1 MKYLMMLLCL
11 GLGLT
16 TTAQTTYG
24 NNDRNRVVGNGEVT
38 EENRPVAD
46 FDELTF
52 CCNVRVELTQG
63 PTTKVRVE
71 AESNLLPYVKTE
83 VSGNRLRI
91 GLRDNVHF
99 RSREPIVVYV
109 TVPTLTYIGGEA
121 AGRLEMRSAFTGEH
135 LELEAGSAASI
146 SAEFSGAELRLRA
159 DSGGRV
165 EVRGRGKTVD
175 ATASSG
181 GSVSAHDYLA
191 ERGEADA
198 SSGGGVEINVS
209 EALEADASSGGRVS
223 YRGQATNVN
232 AHTGSGGSVR
242 KN

>member
-1 MKYLMMLLCL
+1 MNYLTILICL
-11 GLGLT
+11 GLALT

-24 NNDRNRVVGNGEVT
+24 NNGRNRVVGNGEVT

-52 CCNVRVELTQG
+52 CCNLRVELMQG

-91 GLRDNVHF
+91 GFRDNVHF

-109 TVPTLTYIGGEA
+109 TAPTVTYISGEA
-121 AGRLEMRSAFTGEH
+121 AGRLEMRSAFTGER
-135 LELEAGSAASI
+135 LELEAGSAARI

-159 DSGGRV
+159 DSGGRI
-165 EVRGRGKTVD
+165 EVKGSGRTVD

-191 ERGEADA
+191 ERGDADA
-198 SSGGGVEINVS
+198 SSGGGVEISVS
-209 EALEADASSGGRVS
+209 ESLEADASSGGRVS